1 MDREL
6 WRQMEALQSAPID
19 QLRSK
24 YRELFGE
31 EPRGRRR
38 ESLFRQVVWRMQSL
52 AEGGLSERAR
62 TRALAIANDADLRVL
77 APRAKGSTFDAALAY
92 GDRRDPRIPPPGTV
106 LQREYGGATIA
117 VKVLANGCF
126 EHAGKQ
132 YSSLSAVATAVTGT
146 RWNGLAFFALT
157 SRNRRTERRN
167 G

>member
-38 ESLFRQVVWRMQSL
+38 ESLFRQVVWRMQAL

-62 TRALAIANDADLRVL
+62 ARALAIANDADIRVL
-77 APRAKGSTFDAALAY
+77 APRGRESSEEASFAHGL
-92 GDRRDPRIPPPGTV
+92 GRDPRIPPPGAV
-106 LQREYGGATIA
+106 LQREYGGSTIA

-126 EHAGKQ
+126 EHESKQ

-146 RWNGLAFFALT
+146 RWNGLAFFGLT
-157 SRNRRTERRN
+157 SRSRVMERRN

>member
-38 ESLFRQVVWRMQSL
+38 ESLFRQVAWRMQAL

-77 APRAKGSTFDAALAY
+77 APRAGKGSVFEASF
-92 GDRRDPRIPPPGTV
+92 GHGHRCDPRIPPPGTV
-106 LQREYGGATIA
+106 LQREYCGATIA

-126 EHAGKQ
+126 EHAGK
-132 YSSLSAVATAVTGT
+132 
-146 RWNGLAFFALT
+146 
-157 SRNRRTERRN
+157 
-167 G
+167 